1 MGHPPLENGDAHGVT
16 PPHPAALPGDW
27 QGGMTRVTLA
37 RGNHRFEFR
46 CDPGSEAL
54 LARAV
59 LDMAGREGSPLSP
72 GDAFGLVRQI
82 EAMSPPG
89 SSRPNPGEAGPWKKA
104 A

>member
-1 MGHPPLENGDAHGVT
+1 
-16 PPHPAALPGDW
+16 
-27 QGGMTRVTLA
+27 MTRVTLS

-59 LDMAGREGSPLSP
+59 LDMAGLEASPLSP
-72 GDAFGLVRQI
+72 GDAFGLIRQI
-82 EAMSPPG
+82 EALAPQG
-89 SSRPNPGEAGPWKKA
+89 SSGPNAGEAGQWKKA